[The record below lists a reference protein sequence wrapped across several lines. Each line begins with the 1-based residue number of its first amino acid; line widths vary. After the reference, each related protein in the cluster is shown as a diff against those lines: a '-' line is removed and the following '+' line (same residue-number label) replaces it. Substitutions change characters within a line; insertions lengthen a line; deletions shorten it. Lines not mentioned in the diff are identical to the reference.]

1 MRFERRGTIAV
12 SLNGSGRLKASLR
25 KIANRA
31 GEEKAPE
38 LLRRYNLQWANSG
51 EASARIQARASL
63 LLRDYR

>member
-25 KIANRA
+25 RIANGA
-31 GEEKAPE
+31 GEEKAPK
-38 LLRRYNLQWANSG
+38 LLRRYNLQWANNG
-51 EASARIQARASL
+51 EALARNLARTTL